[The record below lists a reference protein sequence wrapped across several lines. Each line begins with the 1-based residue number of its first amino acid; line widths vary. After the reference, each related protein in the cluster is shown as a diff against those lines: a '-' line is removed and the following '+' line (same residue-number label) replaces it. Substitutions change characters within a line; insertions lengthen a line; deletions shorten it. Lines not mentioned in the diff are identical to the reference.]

1 MGQGHPGRGGR
12 ESPDPAGSLTLS
24 SDADM
29 WPHTPHT
36 GVHTCKADG
45 HGHQAVSLPQEPQRF
60 AELEWL
66 RPGWG
71 EGRRWHKVKVLSR
84 SRGQGS

>member
-12 ESPDPAGSLTLS
+12 ESPDPAGSLTLL

-36 GVHTCKADG
+36 GVHTRKADG

-60 AELEWL
+60 AELKWL
-66 RPGWG
+66 RRAGG
-71 EGRRWHKVKVLSR
+71 RAEGGTKLKC
-84 SRGQGS
+84 